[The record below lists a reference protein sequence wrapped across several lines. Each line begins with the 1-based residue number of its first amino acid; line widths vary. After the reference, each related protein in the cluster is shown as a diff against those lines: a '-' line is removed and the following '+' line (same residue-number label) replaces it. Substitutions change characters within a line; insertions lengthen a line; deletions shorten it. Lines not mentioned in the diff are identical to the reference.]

1 MKKILY
7 VEDDPVNALVIRKF
21 LEKEFE
27 VIHMVD
33 GESCIEY
40 LQSHPVD
47 LVLMDINLGR
57 GKKDG
62 VETQHSIRKIPNRSA
77 IPVIAVTAY
86 AMPEDEQR
94 FLNQGFNFYL
104 SKPVDRLVLIN
115 VINELL
121 SK

>member
-1 MKKILY
+1 
-7 VEDDPVNALVIRKF
+7 
-21 LEKEFE
+21 
-27 VIHMVD
+27 MVD